1 MWWKCES
8 QIHHKILA
16 KHILRH
22 CDKNVMIMW
31 LGKKIYESH
40 LHHDF
45 ITILKVMKMWRK
57 CDELTLVLIFWLLS
71 FENSRHGKKVD
82 DHQRWRKE
90 MTVCSGLLALNR
102 RSYLFVIFDDHQVFR
117 PIRED
122 HKYNNNKVAGYLNL
136 IRLFNYYL

>member
-40 LHHDF
+40 LHHNF

-82 DHQRWRKE
+82 DHQRWRRE
-90 MTVCSGLLALNR
+90 MIVCSAL
-102 RSYLFVIFDDHQVFR
+102 IT
-117 PIRED
+117 
-122 HKYNNNKVAGYLNL
+122 NNKKEDFWFCKGVWILNHVFSSQKIQPYNL
-136 IRLFNYYL
+136 QYKIPCTYKNFLKFS